1 MSNFFLIRHDPA
13 QRMLYSFPCECSCA
27 KTCAARLNGL
37 DLGLGPG
44 QPLEALGELGAIE
57 VVALGSLNWAEGAAG
72 NTANVAA
79 RLVQRAVLLGLLAVA
94 RERIGKR
101 AGGRSGMNLRSVVD
115 FWRRMSATQ
124 AIDGCT

>member
-57 VVALGSLNWAEGAAG
+57 ERALSGFNRTKS
-72 NTANVAA
+72 
-79 RLVQRAVLLGLLAVA
+79 RAWG
-94 RERIGKR
+94 
-101 AGGRSGMNLRSVVD
+101 
-115 FWRRMSATQ
+115 
-124 AIDGCT
+124 